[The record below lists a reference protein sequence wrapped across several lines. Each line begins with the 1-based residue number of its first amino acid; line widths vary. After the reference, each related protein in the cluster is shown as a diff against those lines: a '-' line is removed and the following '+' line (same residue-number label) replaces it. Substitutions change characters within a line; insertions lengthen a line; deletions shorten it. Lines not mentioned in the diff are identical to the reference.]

1 VNTDEPGAPGAGRVR
16 VNEARFAVVQQDK
29 VVAIVPDG
37 RLDEATAALFAVGV
51 DPARV
56 EVLQGE
62 VGAGILDLDGTGHGH
77 GRWAHLVRSAQ
88 KLGTAA
94 NERENY
100 AAALPAG
107 ESVVLVPV
115 NGDSAAA
122 LYGRVLDEHG
132 GRRIIHFGR
141 FRTEQLT
148 Y

>member
-1 VNTDEPGAPGAGRVR
+1 VNAAEPGTPGVGRPR
-16 VNEARFAVVQQDK
+16 VNQARFAVVQQHK

-37 RLDEATAALFAVGV
+37 RLDETTAALLAVGV
-51 DPARV
+51 DPAQV

-62 VGAGILDLDGTGHGH
+62 VGAGILDLDGAGHGH
-77 GRWAHLVRSAQ
+77 WAHLVRSAQ

-100 AAALPAG
+100 AAALRNG

-115 NGDSAAA
+115 HGDPTAA

-132 GRRIIHFGR
+132 GRRIIHFDR

>member
-1 VNTDEPGAPGAGRVR
+1 VNTGEHGAPGAGRPR
-16 VNEARFAVVQQDK
+16 INEAGFAVVQQNK

-37 RLDEATAALFAVGV
+37 RLDEATAALLAVGV
-51 DPARV
+51 DPERV

-77 GRWAHLVRSAQ
+77 WAHLVRSAQ

-100 AAALPAG
+100 AAALRNG

-115 NGDSAAA
+115 HGDPAAA

>member
-1 VNTDEPGAPGAGRVR
+1 VTATQEGASGTGRPR
-16 VNEARFAVVQQDK
+16 VNQVGFRAVQQNK
-29 VVAIVPDG
+29 VVAIVPDA
-37 RLDEATAALFAVGV
+37 RLDESTAALHAAGA
-51 DPARV
+51 DLAQV

-77 GRWAHLVRSAQ
+77 WAHLVRSAQ